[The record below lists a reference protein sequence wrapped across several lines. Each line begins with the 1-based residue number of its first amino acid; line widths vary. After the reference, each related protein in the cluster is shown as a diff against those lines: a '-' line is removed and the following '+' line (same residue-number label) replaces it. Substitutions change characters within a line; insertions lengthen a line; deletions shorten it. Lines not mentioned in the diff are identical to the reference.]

1 MNKILLIFSLMF
13 LFEASETLAQNY
25 KVRQVANMMGM
36 KVEST
41 ISVKGSRK
49 RTEGMG
55 MMGIGM
61 NQVIIEQCDL
71 KRTIK
76 LNDNKKVYFIEPFE
90 KAEQS
95 VTTSESYDN
104 SAASSTSS
112 NSASRSASKTKKSSG
127 GTITVWNIIQS
138 GGPDKKMFGLNAKH
152 LIATQ
157 KLIASPDACSMKDS
171 LVIKTEGWYVE
182 LPQFICPIRF
192 DIKKIPNFQNMQG
205 ECNDKIV
212 LKNSG
217 SGKMDFPLTQ
227 TTTIVGGPQQDKNN
241 TFQIGIETIDLSTEP
256 LDDKLFDIPAGY
268 REVKDEAELMDKI
281 NPADLLKQMKNM
293 GTQQEAQAVA
303 IGTSVSNE
311 EKKSGVIRVG
321 VIVPKSDQQLETGSL
336 QNKIVNLFK
345 ADRIDAIAITDETD
359 ASKMKCDY
367 ILKTEYSKIAAGN
380 KLGGFIKAIK
390 NADPNALSSYTVEGT
405 LTLLNASS
413 GAVQSQ
419 QKMEGKF
426 DGKITDAASQA
437 VEQNLFKVTKS
448 IKK

>member
-1 MNKILLIFSLMF
+1 MKKFFFQSVLFLLAISFN
-13 LFEASETLAQNY
+13 ASAQNY

-41 ISVKGSRK
+41 ISVKGARK

-76 LNDNKKVYFIEPFE
+76 LNDNKKVYFIETFE
-90 KAEQS
+90 SRNQVDVEQNS
-95 VTTSESYDN
+95 TPNTTSSKSNTN
-104 SAASSTSS
+104 SV
-112 NSASRSASKTKKSSG
+112 SKQKKSSG
-127 GTITVWNIIQS
+127 GTITVWNIVEK

-157 KLIASPDACSMKDS
+157 KLIASPDACSMQDS
-171 LVIKTEGWYVE
+171 VIIKTEGWYVE
-182 LPQFICPIRF
+182 LPLFICPVQF
-192 DIKKIPNFQNMQG
+192 DIKKIPTFQQAKG
-205 ECNDKIV
+205 DCNDKIV
-212 LKNSG
+212 LKNVG
-217 SGKMDFPLTQ
+217 SGKMDFPLIQ
-227 TTTIVGGPQQDKNN
+227 TTTIISGQPQDKNN
-241 TFQIGIETIDLSTEP
+241 NFQIGIETIDLSTEP
-256 LDDKLFDIPAGY
+256 LDDKLFDIPTGY
-268 REVKDEAELMDKI
+268 KEVKDESELMDKI
-281 NPADLLKQMKNM
+281 NPAEMLKQMKNM
-293 GTQQEAQAVA
+293 GAQQEGQSM
-303 IGTSVSNE
+303 GVSTMPAE
-311 EKKSGVIRVG
+311 EKKSNVIRVG
-321 VIVPKSDQQLETGSL
+321 VVLPKGDQQLDATIL
-336 QNKIVNLFK
+336 QNKIINLFK
-345 ADRIDAIAITDETD
+345 ADRLDAVAIVDEGE
-359 ASKMKCDY
+359 AGKMKCDY

-390 NADPNALSSYTVEGT
+390 NADPNALSSYTVEGN
-405 LTLLNASS
+405 LTLINASGS
-413 GAVQSQ
+413 VLSQ

>member
-1 MNKILLIFSLMF
+1 MKKIFF
-13 LFEASETLAQNY
+13 LTFLQLSFMVFETFAQNY

-76 LNDNKKVYFIEPFE
+76 LNDSKKIYFIEPFDKPDQNAVE
-90 KAEQS
+90 SEPTENGSALGNVSKS
-95 VTTSESYDN
+95 TTKSKKTN
-104 SAASSTSS
+104 S
-112 NSASRSASKTKKSSG
+112 
-127 GTITVWNIIQS
+127 GTITVSNIIQS
-138 GGPDKKMFGLNAKH
+138 AGPDKKMFGLNAKH

-157 KLIASPDACSMKDS
+157 KLIPSPDACSMKDS
-171 LVIKTEGWYVE
+171 IVIKTEGWYVE
-182 LPQFICPIRF
+182 LPLFMCPLRF
-192 DIKKIPNFQNMQG
+192 DIKKIPNFQGMQG
-205 ECNDKIV
+205 DCNDKII
-212 LKNSG
+212 LKSSG

-227 TTTIVGGPQQDKNN
+227 TTTIISGQPQDKNN
-241 TFQIGIETIDLSTEP
+241 NFQIGIETLDLSTEP

-268 REVKDEAELMDKI
+268 KEVKDEADLMDKI
-281 NPADLLKQMKNM
+281 NPAEMLKQMKNL
-293 GTQQEAQAVA
+293 GTQQQESQSN
-303 IGTSVSNE
+303 GVSIVSSE
-311 EKKSGVIRVG
+311 DKKSGSIRVG
-321 VIVPKSDQQLETGSL
+321 VVVPKSDQQLESTTL

-345 ADRIDAIAITDETD
+345 ADRIDAVAIMDEGD
-359 ASKMKCDY
+359 AAKMKCDY
-367 ILKTEYSKIAAGN
+367 ILRTEYTKIAAGN

-390 NADPNALSSYTVEGT
+390 NADPNALSSYNVEGMI
-405 LTLLNASS
+405 TLLNASNGS
-413 GAVQSQ
+413 VQSQ
-419 QKMEGKF
+419 QKMEGKY